1 MTVSLGLLLEIVMN
15 LDLLYFTAR
24 IVQPANRKRAA
35 FLNEFTSSLRVIQR
49 FWHRFPNIYIQ
60 SRRIFALDSWTG
72 IDEFR

>member
-49 FWHRFPNIYIQ
+49 FWHRFHFIYIQ
-60 SRRIFALDSWTG
+60 SVKIVTDHADHGSSL
-72 IDEFR
+72 